1 MENKEQKVESKEENK
16 NKLVVN
22 RQQEQAEANYVVKWL
37 RNNIGL
43 LEEQRKVQIP
53 NIRVEENM
61 EIGN

>member
-53 NIRVEENM
+53 NIRVEEDM